1 MEERELDE
9 RGGSNDY
16 ELMRRDEE
24 EALEKIP
31 IRPENG
37 RWRRKWRIINPWIW
51 IGFSIWSILTTRRL
65 LIADFPICFLVLLQ
79 IAAYFALGIFA
90 ALTSF
95 VDYFTSVPDLDPSRG
110 PSFLQGLF
118 VLTRYC
124 LTVFI
129 SMVALIYNAEAIML
143 FSNLAVFATLLIL
156 TYAFDALL
164 FSLAYGLR
172 LLPRDQGFDRAIV
185 VWALGI
191 ICLASMIVYNDY
203 RLDIEA
209 FQLATL
215 SMFLISLARTIAATG
230 YQVPSPR
237 NPSYGGSLYFMLW
250 GGLPPCLLATIFAA
264 YRYEDFGEAFLVLR
278 TWEFL
283 TFMKNLTPGALTHIL
298 WNTPLRSTLAL
309 SIGSKSPYEST
320 KENVPDAIDATVH
333 LSLGLM
339 LISTLKEENTMNG
352 FQIFVFM
359 LIYLIS
365 LGPKEISLYIPKFV
379 NFVYTIRRKSGIPA
393 RKLYPIWHKPILLWT
408 TTILFTILSSM
419 GILYWMDTM
428 SIRHDQNF
436 WTGPKSP
443 SLDTIYRAATRNR
456 LQIVI
461 AHSAGESIPA
471 IHRIVTGI
479 LSSQPAVVARRPG
492 ILIYTKDP
500 SEGIV
505 KKIRDVVGFG
515 DIYPLPNIGGPSGVF
530 LHHILKNWDNL
541 PTQTLFVTTSQH
553 TIDDFDL
560 IGRRLFDYYNPAQL
574 PPAAENSDILTGFL
588 NLGELETCDCY
599 GCYDKSGW
607 NDTFR
612 LIPSMWSASRPAAKD
627 ETPYRCQKAILTHGN
642 NFIAS
647 AARIRGVE
655 KDIWETLDEAL
666 SNPSLSRGWAHDRLK
681 LGPEGRNSK
690 MFGEKDSL
698 EKPHLGYTVE
708 RLWGILL
715 GCSNQKIA
723 WRCPNLWKGWRRGG
737 EKEDCACR
745 D

>member
-1 MEERELDE
+1 MEERELNE
-9 RGGSNDY
+9 RDGGDDY

-37 RWRRKWRIINPWIW
+37 RWRRRWRIVNPWIW

-65 LIADFPICFLVLLQ
+65 LIADFRYPICFLVLLQ
-79 IAAYFALGIFA
+79 TAAYFALGIFA
-90 ALTSF
+90 VLTSF
-95 VDYFTSVPDLDPSRG
+95 VDYFTSVPDLNPSRG
-110 PSFLQGLF
+110 PLFLQGLF
-118 VLTRYC
+118 ILTRYC

-143 FSNLAVFATLLIL
+143 FNNLAVFATLLIL
-156 TYAFDALL
+156 TT
-164 FSLAYGLR
+164 
-172 LLPRDQGFDRAIV
+172 IV
-185 VWALGI
+185 VWAIGI
-191 ICLASMIVYNDY
+191 LCLASMIVYNDY
-203 RLDIEA
+203 RLNIEA
-209 FQLATL
+209 FQFAILG
-215 SMFLISLARTIAATG
+215 MFLVSLARTIAAIG
-230 YQVPSPR
+230 YQVPSPT
-237 NPSYGGSLYFMLW
+237 NPSYGASLYFMLW
-250 GGLPPCLLATIFAA
+250 GGLPPCLLVTILAA
-264 YRYEDFGEAFLVLR
+264 YRYEDLGEAFSVLR
-278 TWEFL
+278 TWQFL
-283 TFMKNLTPGALTHIL
+283 TFVKNLTPGALTHVL

-320 KENVPDAIDATVH
+320 EENVPDAIDATVH

-339 LISTLKEENTMNG
+339 LMSTFKEENTMNG

-359 LIYLIS
+359 LIYLVS

-408 TTILFTILSSM
+408 TTILFTILSST
-419 GILYWMDTM
+419 GILYWMDTI
-428 SIRHDQNF
+428 SIRHDQKF

-443 SLDTIYRAATRNR
+443 SLDTIYRAATKNR

-471 IHRIVTGI
+471 IKGIVTGI
-479 LSSQPAVVARRPG
+479 LSSQPAVVAHKPDV
-492 ILIYTKDP
+492 LIYTKDP
-500 SEGIV
+500 SKDIV
-505 KKIRDVVGFG
+505 KKIRAEVGFG

-541 PTQTLFVTTSQH
+541 PTQTLFITTSQH

-612 LIPSMWSASRPAAKD
+612 LIPSMWSASRPAEKD
-627 ETPYRCQKAILTHGN
+627 KTPYRCQKAILTHGN

-647 AARIRGVE
+647 AARIRGVG
-655 KDIWETLDEAL
+655 KDIWETLDDAL

-681 LGPEGRNSK
+681 LGPEGRNAK

-698 EKPHLGYTVE
+698 EKPHLG
-708 RLWGILL
+708 G
-715 GCSNQKIA
+715 
-723 WRCPNLWKGWRRGG
+723 GG
-737 EKEDCACR
+737 EVVRRRTVLAEIEVAEIEVAEEKWRYDQVNDNDR
-745 D
+745 RLTHHGPSV